1 MNFLLPLTLL
11 QNWPVGD
18 NSDKMPQSKKSSQWC
33 DQCIDY
39 LKLQTQ
45 YIFELFVHIAKKICT
60 QCRFDQWIDNS
71 AGTTFWHW
79 LPSSF
84 ASGRATQ
91 QYFVCSPY
99 FRFVPIIP
107 IHSTNSHHMLSFKRV
122 ACLWLGQHST
132 CQSTSLTLTPHSRAI
147 STNHYFASMGT
158 ATEKDHRY

>member
-1 MNFLLPLTLL
+1 MQPNQHALDTPAILALKHWTVQCVSDVINALTISNCKLNIFLNYLYTLQKGFVQSADLINGLTI
-11 QNWPVGD
+11 Q
-18 NSDKMPQSKKSSQWC
+18 QAQ
-33 DQCIDY
+33 
-39 LKLQTQ
+39 
-45 YIFELFVHIAKKICT
+45 H
-60 QCRFDQWIDNS
+60 
-71 AGTTFWHW
+71 FWHW

-158 ATEKDHRY
+158 DVDLHR